1 MDKYTKEAVGLL
13 ERLISVPSV
22 SRDEGA
28 AAAKI
33 AGFIEENGFSLLR
46 VGNNVA
52 SVCPDFD
59 DTLPTLLLDAHIDTV
74 KPVSGWNRD
83 PYAPVIEDGCLY
95 GLGANDDGG
104 SLVSLMQAYFMI
116 TREKRGFNVVFSA
129 SAEEEVSGK
138 NGIELLLPRLPHVD
152 AGIIGEPTALQ
163 PAVAEK
169 GLMVIDVTSYG
180 RSGHA
185 ARNEGD
191 NAIYKAV
198 EDIRWIKDHEFA
210 KVSPLLGKVKA
221 TVTIINAGTQHNV
234 IPDRCVFTVDVR
246 SNELYSNREIFDE
259 IRKNIKSEPV
269 ARSFRLNSS
278 RIDESHP
285 LVRRAKDMGRT
296 PFGSPTLSNQALL
309 SFPTVKIG
317 PGESSR
323 SHTADEYI
331 KISEIEESIEFF
343 VSYLKGLN
351 MDELKRG

>member
-138 NGIELLLPRLPHVD
+138 NGIERGMISSLHRISGSFCPIPQQRLERVTEH
-152 AGIIGEPTALQ
+152 LQ
-163 PAVAEK
+163 
-169 GLMVIDVTSYG
+169 I
-180 RSGHA
+180 
-185 ARNEGD
+185 
-191 NAIYKAV
+191 
-198 EDIRWIKDHEFA
+198 
-210 KVSPLLGKVKA
+210 
-221 TVTIINAGTQHNV
+221 TIVGMQTI
-234 IPDRCVFTVDVR
+234 
-246 SNELYSNREIFDE
+246 
-259 IRKNIKSEPV
+259 
-269 ARSFRLNSS
+269 
-278 RIDESHP
+278 
-285 LVRRAKDMGRT
+285 
-296 PFGSPTLSNQALL
+296 
-309 SFPTVKIG
+309 
-317 PGESSR
+317 
-323 SHTADEYI
+323 
-331 KISEIEESIEFF
+331 
-343 VSYLKGLN
+343 
-351 MDELKRG
+351 